1 MQTCTL
7 CSNDIDEG
15 DERQFPNGDIVC
27 DSCSYY
33 CDSCTSVIPQ
43 DEVRS
48 NDHQV
53 YCYDCSFNC
62 ENCESAT
69 HNDAMHNVGNQ
80 SWCETCYEDNSF
92 YCEGCN
98 ESYSDRW
105 DNYYVANITY
115 CEDCYTQNAYWCED
129 CDEHYLDNDPCDC
142 RNGNYTRCPSCGNSG
157 AIHSYGCKPE
167 LHFLGNDKS
176 NLYLGLELE
185 TEIYG
190 NIDSASNFASEAL
203 QGVAILKHDG
213 SIGRLN
219 GSRVGNEGFEIV
231 TQPHSHAHLRDHSQ
245 VLWDTVDKLRTDYR
259 ARSWDAKSNC
269 GIHIHLSRKGFS
281 SGSHTHRF
289 LSLVY
294 QNSEQM
300 MKFAGR
306 KSDYARFN
314 DCYTFDEYDRPVF
327 SLKHKLDRH
336 ANTERYT
343 AVNTQNRETLELRF
357 FRGTMNS
364 KGVLA
369 TLDLAHAMVE
379 YTRHLS
385 VDDVRMGALKW
396 EWFVDY
402 VQDNNGIYPD
412 LYNRL
417 PKVATTVLN
426 DKTELNA

>member
-1 MQTCTL
+1 MQTCTE
-7 CSNDIDEG
+7 CTNEIDEG

-33 CDSCTSVIPQ
+33 CDSCSQVVLQ
-43 DEVRS
+43 DRTRS
-48 NDHQV
+48 DGNSI
-53 YCYDCSFNC
+53 YCYACSFAC
-62 ENCESAT
+62 ENCDSTVHNDDAHTVDDQIWCEICYQDNSFFCEPCGTNYST
-69 HNDAMHNVGNQ
+69 HNDYHNVQG
-80 SWCETCYEDNSF
+80 D
-92 YCEGCN
+92 
-98 ESYSDRW
+98 
-105 DNYYVANITY
+105 TY
-115 CEDCYTQNAYWCED
+115 CQGCFDYRAYYCDD
-129 CDEHYLDNDPCDC
+129 CDENFLDSDPCEC
-142 RNGNYTRCPSCGNSG
+142 RTSNSSRCSSCGTRG
-157 AIHSYGCKPE
+157 AVHSYGCKPDIE
-167 LHFLGNDKS
+167 FLGYDKS

-190 NIDSASNFASEAL
+190 NLENASDFASQAL
-203 QGVAILKHDG
+203 QGVAVLKHDG
-213 SIGRLN
+213 SIGRLE

-231 TQPHSHAHLRDHSQ
+231 TQPHSHLHFREHSQ
-245 VLWDTVDKLRTDYR
+245 VLWDTIDKLRTDHH

-281 SGSHTHRF
+281 SGAHTHRF

-294 QNSEQM
+294 KNSEHM

-314 DCYTFDEYDRPVF
+314 DCYTFDEYDKPVF
-327 SLKHKLDRH
+327 SFKHKLDRRGH
-336 ANTERYT
+336 TERYS
-343 AVNTQNRETLELRF
+343 AVNTQNRDTLELRF

-379 YTRHLS
+379 YTRHLRL
-385 VDDVRMGALKW
+385 DDVKMGALTW

-402 VQDNNGIYPD
+402 VQDNNGLYPD
-412 LYNRL
+412 LYDRL
-417 PKVATTVLN
+417 PKVASTVIN

>member
-1 MQTCTL
+1 MKTCTL

-15 DERQFPNGDIVC
+15 DERLFPNGDIVC

-33 CDSCTSVIPQ
+33 CDSCTSVIPH
-43 DEVRS
+43 DEARS
-48 NDHQV
+48 NDHHI
-53 YCYDCSFNC
+53 YCYDCSFMC
-62 ENCESAT
+62 EECET
-69 HNDAMHNVGNQ
+69 VEQNDNAHTVGSQ
-80 SWCETCYEDNSF
+80 LWCETCYEDNSF
-92 YCEGCN
+92 YCEGCSEN
-98 ESYSDRW
+98 YSSRHDYSDVQGA
-105 DNYYVANITY
+105 NY
-115 CEDCYTQNAYWCED
+115 CDSCFSDHAYWCED
-129 CDEHYLDNDPCDC
+129 CDENFRDDDPCNC
-142 RNGNYTRCPSCGNSG
+142 RDGNGSRCPSCGNRGS
-157 AIHSYGCKPE
+157 IHSYGCKPD
-167 LHFLGNDKS
+167 LYFLGNDKS

-190 NIDSASNFASEAL
+190 DIDNASNFASRAL
-203 QGVAILKHDG
+203 EGVAILKHDG
-213 SIGRLN
+213 SIGRQG
-219 GSRVGNEGFEIV
+219 GSRVGNDGFEIV
-231 TQPHSHAHLRDHSQ
+231 TQPHSHLHFREHSQ
-245 VLWDTVDKLRTDYR
+245 VLWDTIDKLRTDYR

-314 DCYTFDEYDRPVF
+314 DCYSFDEYDKPVF
-327 SLKHKLDRH
+327 SLKHKLDRRAH
-336 ANTERYT
+336 TERYT
-343 AVNTQNRETLELRF
+343 AVNTQNRDTLELRF

-412 LYNRL
+412 LYDRL

>member
-1 MQTCTL
+1 MQACTI

-15 DERQFPNGDIVC
+15 DERTFPSGDIVC
-27 DSCSYY
+27 DSCSFY
-33 CDSCTSVIPQ
+33 CDSCSTVIPQ
-43 DEVRS
+43 DESRV
-48 NDHQV
+48 NDNSI
-53 YCYDCSFNC
+53 YCYDCSFHC
-62 ENCESAT
+62 ENCETAT
-69 HNDAMHNVGNQ
+69 QNDDAHTVGNQ
-80 SWCETCYEDNSF
+80 LWCETCYEDDSF
-92 YCEGCN
+92 YCEGCSSN
-98 ESYSDRW
+98 YPSRYDYSNVQGSDYCDSCFSDR
-105 DNYYVANITY
+105 
-115 CEDCYTQNAYWCED
+115 AYWCD
-129 CDEHYLDNDPCDC
+129 SCDDNYLDDDPCDH
-142 RNGNYTRCPSCGNSG
+142 NGGSTRCRSCGEAGS
-157 AIHSYGCKPE
+157 IHSYGCKPDIE
-167 LHFLGNDKS
+167 FHGVDKS

-190 NIDSASNFASEAL
+190 DIDNASTFASEAL
-203 QGVAILKHDG
+203 QGIAILKHDG
-213 SIGRLN
+213 SIGRLG

-231 TQPHSHAHLRDHSQ
+231 TQPHSHVHFREHSQ
-245 VLWDTVDKLRTDYR
+245 VLWDTIDKLRTNYR

-314 DCYTFDEYDRPVF
+314 DCYSFDEYDRPVF

-336 ANTERYT
+336 ASTERYS
-343 AVNTQNRETLELRF
+343 AVNTQNRDTLELRF

-379 YTRHLS
+379 YTRHLRL
-385 VDDVRMGALKW
+385 DDVQMGALKW

-402 VQDNNGIYPD
+402 VRDNNGLYPD
-412 LYNRL
+412 LYDRL
-417 PKVATTVLN
+417 PKVESTVLN

>member
-1 MQTCTL
+1 VQACTV

-33 CDSCTSVIPQ
+33 CDSCTNVIPQ
-43 DEVRS
+43 DESRVNGS
-48 NDHQV
+48 SI
-53 YCYDCSFNC
+53 YCYDCSFVC
-62 ENCESAT
+62 ENCDEA
-69 HNDAMHNVGNQ
+69 HENDDVHTVNDEYWCQ
-80 SWCETCYEDNSF
+80 SCYQDNSF
-92 YCEGCN
+92 YCDSCDSN
-98 ESYSDRW
+98 YPDRW
-105 DNYYVANITY
+105 DYYSVQDNTY
-115 CEDCYTQNAYWCED
+115 CSSCFDSHAYWCEE
-129 CDEHYLDNDPCDC
+129 CDQNFRDDDPCSC
-142 RNGNYTRCPSCGNSG
+142 RSDEGRCPSCNTRE
-157 AIHSYGCKPE
+157 AIHSYGCKPD
-167 LHFLGNDKS
+167 LNFLGNDKS

-190 NIDSASNFASEAL
+190 DLNDASEFASEAL
-203 QGVAILKHDG
+203 AGVAILKHDG
-213 SIGRLN
+213 SIGRQG

-231 TQPHSHAHLRDHSQ
+231 TQPHTHLQFREHSQ
-245 VLWDTVDKLRTDYR
+245 ALWDTIDKLRTDYR

-269 GIHIHLSRKGFS
+269 GIHIHISRRGFS
-281 SGSHTHRF
+281 SGAHTHRF

-314 DCYTFDEYDRPVF
+314 DCYSFDEYDRPVF
-327 SLKHKLDRH
+327 SLKHKLDRNAH
-336 ANTERYT
+336 TERYT
-343 AVNTQNRETLELRF
+343 AVNTQNRDTLELRF

-379 YTRHLS
+379 YTRNLRL
-385 VDDVRMGALKW
+385 DDVKMGALKW

-402 VQDNNGIYPD
+402 VQDNNGLYPD
-412 LYNRL
+412 LYNRI
-417 PKVATTVLN
+417 PKVAGTVIN

>member
-1 MQTCTL
+1 MQACTI

-15 DERQFPNGDIVC
+15 DERAFPNGDIVC
-27 DSCSYY
+27 DSCSFY
-33 CDSCTSVIPQ
+33 CDSCSTVIPQ
-43 DEVRS
+43 DEARS
-48 NDHQV
+48 NDSQV
-53 YCYDCSFNC
+53 YCYDCSFCC
-62 ENCESAT
+62 ENCDTAHE
-69 HNDAMHNVGNQ
+69 NDNAHTVNDQ
-80 SWCETCYEDNSF
+80 LWCETCYEDDSF
-92 YCEGCN
+92 YCEGCSQN
-98 ESYSDRW
+98 YPSRYDYSNVQGSDYCDSCFSDR
-105 DNYYVANITY
+105 
-115 CEDCYTQNAYWCED
+115 AYWCD
-129 CDEHYLDNDPCDC
+129 SCDDNYLDDDPCDH
-142 RNGNYTRCPSCGNSG
+142 NGGGTRCRSCGNAG
-157 AIHSYGCKPE
+157 AIHSYGCKPDLE
-167 LHFLGNDKS
+167 FLGKDKS

-190 NIDSASNFASEAL
+190 DIDSASTFASQAL

-213 SIGRLN
+213 SIGRSG

-231 TQPHSHAHLRDHSQ
+231 TQPHSHLHFREHSQ
-245 VLWDTVDKLRTDYR
+245 VLWDTIDKLRTNYR

-269 GIHIHLSRKGFS
+269 GIHIHISRKGFS

-343 AVNTQNRETLELRF
+343 AVNTQNRDTLELRF

-379 YTRHLS
+379 YTRHLRL
-385 VDDVRMGALKW
+385 DDVRMGALKW

-402 VQDNNGIYPD
+402 VRDNNGLYPD
-412 LYNRL
+412 LYDRL
-417 PKVATTVLN
+417 PKVESTVLN